1 MIGICTCMALL
12 ATCPCLPCTFPVVL
26 CTFVD
31 GLGYYAGER
40 MFGLLEEGGGDR
52 EPI

>member
-1 MIGICTCMALL
+1 MIGICTCLSLVVMLPC
-12 ATCPCLPCTFPVVL
+12 CPCIVPSLF

-31 GLGYYAGER
+31 GLGYYAAER

-52 EPI
+52 EPV